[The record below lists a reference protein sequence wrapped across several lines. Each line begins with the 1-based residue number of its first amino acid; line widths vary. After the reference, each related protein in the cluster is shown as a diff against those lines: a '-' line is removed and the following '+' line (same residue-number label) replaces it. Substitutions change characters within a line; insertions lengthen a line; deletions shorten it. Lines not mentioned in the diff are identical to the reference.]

1 MRPRLIAIAGP
12 LKPAVLD
19 LAGGETWIGR
29 ETTNQIC
36 LSDML
41 ASRRHCVIKRE
52 GDQLLLRDQDSSN
65 GTFVN
70 DVPVRERLLA
80 EGDRI
85 KIGDSHFLFL
95 LREDE
100 TLSSP
105 KASQFEDSRVVAR
118 STLIIEPQESLYLRP
133 EKMKETPLSARM
145 AQGLSTQ
152 VKISTIINQI
162 RNLGELRRRLLELI
176 FDVIP
181 AERGA
186 IMLARERFEGADALF
201 WLDRASGE
209 SKSFPLSRTVVD
221 RVTKEGIGL
230 LSNDVTDHPSL
241 RVSRSL
247 TLHNIQ
253 ALIAVPLTLYDLAF
267 GAIYLDTGDPQ
278 VQFDEDHLQLLTAI
292 AGIAAVAF
300 DNVGQFEQLQKFS
313 RQLQAELDQ
322 EREMIGESASMRA
335 VYQTIAKAA
344 PSDSTVL
351 LRGESGTGKELA
363 ARAIHRFSS
372 RADKTFMAINCAE
385 LSDTL
390 LESELFGHEKGAF
403 TGAVAQK
410 KGKFEMASGGTVF
423 LDEMGELPSHL
434 QSKLLRA
441 LQEREI
447 VRVGGTQPIK
457 VDIRVIA
464 ATNRD
469 LEKAIKDGGFRSDL
483 YYRLNV
489 VSIQLPPLR
498 DRREDVPLLAHYF
511 AMKYAQK
518 CKRPVKGIS
527 PEARALLVHYDWPG
541 NVRELENAIER
552 AVVLGSTELLLPE
565 DLPDALHDTAPP
577 ATIAETPYHSVAR
590 EAKKQLVLQ
599 ALEQADGNFTQAAKT
614 LGIHPNNLHRLVR
627 TLELKP
633 LLKKQ

>member
-1 MRPRLIAIAGP
+1 

-19 LAGGETWIGR
+19 LASGETWIGR

-145 AQGLSTQ
+145 AQGLSTL

-209 SKSFPLSRTVVD
+209 SKSFALSRTVVD

-247 TLHNIQ
+247 TLHNIK

-300 DNVGQFEQLQKFS
+300 DNVGQFEQLQKYS

-322 EREMIGESASMRA
+322 EREMIGESASMSA

-363 ARAIHRFSS
+363 ARAIHRLSS

-577 ATIAETPYHSVAR
+577 ATVAETPFISVAR

-627 TLELKP
+627 TLGLKP
-633 LLKKQ
+633 LLKKP